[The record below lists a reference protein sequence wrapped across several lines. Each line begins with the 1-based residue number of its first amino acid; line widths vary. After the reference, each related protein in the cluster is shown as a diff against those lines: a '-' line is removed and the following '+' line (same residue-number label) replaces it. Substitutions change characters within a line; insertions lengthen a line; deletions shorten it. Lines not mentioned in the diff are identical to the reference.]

1 MCIHWQY
8 YTTPTS
14 RVKITSNQLLC
25 TCVCVFFFYR
35 FRDKDFLYEDD
46 WAKLCEAGDL
56 SLQTAFSRQNPDG
69 TGARVYVQ
77 RRIREHAGL
86 LARLIVD
93 RGAGVLVSGSAK
105 QMPRDVR
112 EAFRDALAGHEK
124 VRPLVCSVLP
134 LLFSSFKN
142 ILLRGAIVNRTK
154 YC

>member
-1 MCIHWQY
+1 M
-8 YTTPTS
+8 
-14 RVKITSNQLLC
+14 RVC
-25 TCVCVFFFYR
+25 FYR

-46 WAKLCEAGDL
+46 WAKLCAAGDL

-77 RRIREHAGL
+77 RRIREQAGL

-124 VRPLVCSVLP
+124 VRSTRGVGCLVLP
-134 LLFSSFKN
+134 SFSSLLFFSFK
-142 ILLRGAIVNRTK
+142 LLRGMWRVF
-154 YC
+154 CFLLFECQHE

>member
-1 MCIHWQY
+1 MY
-8 YTTPTS
+8 V
-14 RVKITSNQLLC
+14 RVC
-25 TCVCVFFFYR
+25 FHR

-77 RRIREHAGL
+77 RRIREQAGL

-124 VRPLVCSVLP
+124 VGSRVSCAFSLVFFFQVLTRE
-134 LLFSSFKN
+134 S
-142 ILLRGAIVNRTK
+142 
-154 YC
+154 